1 MKMIARFSLYGF
13 LKNFD
18 FSEPFLILFWL
29 SLGLNFFQVGILV
42 AFQNVLI
49 NVMEIP
55 SGAFADLYGRKTC
68 MLISLASYVVSF
80 ILFAVAQSFAMLFL
94 PLAFYAVGDA
104 FRTGTHK
111 AMIFDWLKIN
121 SRLDERTKV
130 YGYTRSWSN
139 YGSAVSVVIAAV
151 IMIVFRDY
159 RLVFWLSVIPG
170 LVGLWNIYC
179 YPDELNHRNTESVS
193 FRDILVHTFSGV
205 RKALTHTRLRTLIAQ
220 NMAFEGCFVVSKD
233 FIQPLLKAQVLV
245 LASFIAL
252 DEQPATALG
261 VGILYFTLHMVSA
274 FTSRRAHGFVKLAK
288 SENRAALLLLL
299 SGGLLFAA
307 AAYGVYSG
315 HIVVAIVVFIVLFI
329 LQNLWV
335 PVNVAQYDSYSDTSD
350 QATILSVA
358 SQAKAVGVA
367 VLAPI
372 SGFVADGIGIQGS
385 MALFSLVL
393 LVAFI
398 GSASL
403 KKNHNA

>member
-1 MKMIARFSLYGF
+1 MKMISRFSLYGF

-29 SLGLNFFQVGILV
+29 SLGLNFFQIGILV

-49 NVMEIP
+49 NAMEIP

-68 MLISLASYVVSF
+68 MMISLASYVVSF

-94 PLAFYAVGDA
+94 PLVFYAMGDA

-111 AMIFDWLKIN
+111 AMIFDWLKMN
-121 SRLDERTKV
+121 ERLDERTKV

-139 YGSAVSVVIAAV
+139 YGSAFSVVIAAL

-170 LVGLWNIYC
+170 LVGLWNMYC
-179 YPDELNHRNTESVS
+179 YPDELNHKQSGTVSV
-193 FRDILVHTFSGV
+193 REVLLHTFAGV
-205 RKALTHTRLRTLIAQ
+205 QKAVTHSRLRTLVVQ

-245 LASFIAL
+245 LASSIAL
-252 DEQPATALG
+252 SQDRSTSLG
-261 VGILYFTLHMVSA
+261 IGIVYFALHMVSA
-274 FTSRRAHGFVKLAK
+274 FTSRRAHGFVKNVK
-288 SENRAALLLLL
+288 SESNAALILLLT
-299 SGGLLFAA
+299 GAILFAVSA
-307 AAYGVYSG
+307 FGLFTGRIYIAIGVF
-315 HIVVAIVVFIVLFI
+315 VVLFV

-335 PVNVAQYDSYSDTSD
+335 PVNVAQYDSYSDATD

-358 SQAKAVGVA
+358 SQAKAIGVA
-367 VLAPI
+367 VLAPL
-372 SGFVADGIGIQGS
+372 SGLAADSIGIQGS
-385 MALFSLVL
+385 MALFAGVL
-393 LVAFI
+393 LLVFI
-398 GSASL
+398 ASL
-403 KKNHNA
+403 AKK

>member
-1 MKMIARFSLYGF
+1 MKMITRFSLYGF

-29 SLGLNFFQVGILV
+29 SLGLNFFQIGILV

-49 NVMEIP
+49 NAMEIP

-68 MLISLASYVVSF
+68 MMISLASYVVSF

-94 PLAFYAVGDA
+94 PLVFYAMGDA

-121 SRLDERTKV
+121 GRLDERTKV

-139 YGSAVSVVIAAV
+139 YGSAFSVLIAAA

-159 RLVFWLSVIPG
+159 RLVFWLSVVPG
-170 LVGLWNIYC
+170 LVGLWNMYC
-179 YPDELNHRNTESVS
+179 YPDELNHRNGGTVSV
-193 FRDILVHTFSGV
+193 RDVLLHTFSGV
-205 RKALTHTRLRTLIAQ
+205 KKAVSHPRLRTLVAQ

-245 LASFIAL
+245 FASYIAL
-252 DEQPATALG
+252 SEDRATSLG
-261 VGILYFTLHMVSA
+261 VGAVYFVLHMVSA
-274 FTSRRAHGFVKLAK
+274 FTSRRAHGFVKKAK
-288 SENRAALLLLL
+288 SENRAALILLLAG
-299 SGGLLFAA
+299 SALFAA
-307 AAYGVYSG
+307 SAFGLYTGRIY
-315 HIVVAIVVFIVLFI
+315 IAIAVFVVLFI

-335 PVNVAQYDSYSDTSD
+335 PVNVAQYDSYSDASD

-358 SQAKAVGVA
+358 SQAKAIGVA
-367 VLAPI
+367 VLAPL
-372 SGFVADGIGIQGS
+372 SGLAADSVGIQGS
-385 MALFSLVL
+385 MAFFSGVL
-393 LVAFI
+393 LLVFI
-398 GSASL
+398 ASAA
-403 KKNHNA
+403 KKESR

>member
-1 MKMIARFSLYGF
+1 MKMITRFSLYGF

-29 SLGLNFFQVGILV
+29 SLGLNFFQIGILV

-49 NVMEIP
+49 NAMEIP

-68 MLISLASYVVSF
+68 MMISLASYVVSF

-94 PLAFYAVGDA
+94 PLVFYAMGDA

-121 SRLDERTKV
+121 GRLDERTKV

-139 YGSAVSVVIAAV
+139 YGSAFSVLIAAA

-159 RLVFWLSVIPG
+159 RLVFWLSVVPG
-170 LVGLWNIYC
+170 LVGLWNMYC
-179 YPDELNHRNTESVS
+179 YPDELNHRNGGTVSV
-193 FRDILVHTFSGV
+193 RDVLLHTFSGV
-205 RKALTHTRLRTLIAQ
+205 KKAVSHPRLRTLVAQ

-245 LASFIAL
+245 LASYIAL
-252 DEQPATALG
+252 SEDRATSLG
-261 VGILYFTLHMVSA
+261 VGAVYFVLHMVSA
-274 FTSRRAHGFVKLAK
+274 FTSRRAHGFVKKAK
-288 SENRAALLLLL
+288 SENRAALILLLAG
-299 SGGLLFAA
+299 SALFAA
-307 AAYGVYSG
+307 SAFGLYTGRIY
-315 HIVVAIVVFIVLFI
+315 IAIAVFVVLFI

-335 PVNVAQYDSYSDTSD
+335 PVNVAQYDSYSDASD

-358 SQAKAVGVA
+358 SQAKAIGVA
-367 VLAPI
+367 VLAPL
-372 SGFVADGIGIQGS
+372 SGLAADSVGIQGS
-385 MALFSLVL
+385 MAFFSGVL
-393 LVAFI
+393 LLVFI
-398 GSASL
+398 ASAA
-403 KKNHNA
+403 KKESR

>member
-1 MKMIARFSLYGF
+1 MKMISRFSLYGF

-29 SLGLNFFQVGILV
+29 SLGLNFFQIGILV

-49 NVMEIP
+49 NAMEIP

-68 MLISLASYVVSF
+68 MMISLASYVVSF

-94 PLAFYAVGDA
+94 PLVFYAMGDA

-111 AMIFDWLKIN
+111 AMIFDWLKMN
-121 SRLDERTKV
+121 GRLGERTKV

-139 YGSAVSVVIAAV
+139 YGSAFSVVIAAL

-170 LVGLWNIYC
+170 LVGLWNMYC
-179 YPDELNHRNTESVS
+179 YPDELNHKQSGTVSV
-193 FRDILVHTFSGV
+193 REVLLHTFAGV
-205 RKALTHTRLRTLIAQ
+205 QKAVTHSRLRTLVVQ

-245 LASFIAL
+245 LASSVAL
-252 DEQPATALG
+252 SQDRATSLG
-261 VGILYFTLHMVSA
+261 IGIVYFALHMVSA
-274 FTSRRAHGFVKLAK
+274 FTSRRAHGFVKNVK
-288 SENRAALLLLL
+288 SESNAALILLLT
-299 SGGLLFAA
+299 GAILFAVSA
-307 AAYGVYSG
+307 FGLFTGRIYIAIGVF
-315 HIVVAIVVFIVLFI
+315 VVLFV

-335 PVNVAQYDSYSDTSD
+335 PVNVAQYDSYSDATD

-358 SQAKAVGVA
+358 SQAKAIGVA
-367 VLAPI
+367 VLAPL
-372 SGFVADGIGIQGS
+372 SGLAADSIGIQGS
-385 MALFSLVL
+385 MALFAGVL
-393 LVAFI
+393 LFVFI
-398 GSASL
+398 ASL
-403 KKNHNA
+403 AKK

>member
-18 FSEPFLILFWL
+18 FSEPFLVLFWL

-49 NVMEIP
+49 NAMEIP

-68 MLISLASYVVSF
+68 MLISLASYVISF

-94 PLAFYAVGDA
+94 PLVFYAVGDA

-111 AMIFDWLKIN
+111 AMIFDWLKM
-121 SRLDERTKV
+121 SGRLDERTKV

-139 YGSAVSVVIAAV
+139 YGSAFSVVIAAF
-151 IMIVFRDY
+151 IMIAFRDF

-170 LVGLWNIYC
+170 LVGLWNIQC
-179 YPDELNHRNTESVS
+179 YPEELNRRNSASVS
-193 FRDILVHTFSGV
+193 FRDILAHTFSGV
-205 RKALTHTRLRTLIAQ
+205 KKAVTHPSLRTLIAQ

-233 FIQPLLKAQVLV
+233 FIQPLLKAQVIALT
-245 LASFIAL
+245 SFIAL
-252 DEQPATALG
+252 SEDRATALG
-261 VGILYFTLHMVSA
+261 VGALYFVLHMVSA
-274 FTSRRAHGFVKLAK
+274 FTSRRAHAFVTKAK
-288 SENRAALLLLL
+288 SESRAGLILLF
-299 SGGLLFAA
+299 SGSLLFATA
-307 AAYGVYSG
+307 ALGLFFG
-315 HIVVAIVVFIVLFI
+315 HIYVAIGVFIVLFI

-335 PVNVAQYDSYSDTSD
+335 PVNVAQYDSYSEATD

-372 SGFVADGIGIQGS
+372 SGLIADGIGIEGS
-385 MALFSLVL
+385 MALFSIVLFLVI
-393 LVAFI
+393 I
-398 GSASL
+398 GSITG
-403 KKNHNA
+403 KKKRQA

>member
-1 MKMIARFSLYGF
+1 MKMITRFSLYGF

-29 SLGLNFFQVGILV
+29 SLGLNFFQIGILV

-49 NVMEIP
+49 NAMEIP

-68 MLISLASYVVSF
+68 MMISLASYVVSF

-94 PLAFYAVGDA
+94 PLVFYAMGDA

-121 SRLDERTKV
+121 GRLDERTKV

-139 YGSAVSVVIAAV
+139 YGSAFSVLIAAA

-159 RLVFWLSVIPG
+159 RLVFWLSVVPG
-170 LVGLWNIYC
+170 LVGLWNMYC
-179 YPDELNHRNTESVS
+179 YPDELNHRNGGTVSV
-193 FRDILVHTFSGV
+193 RDVLLHTFSGV
-205 RKALTHTRLRTLIAQ
+205 KKAVSHPRLRTLVAQ

-245 LASFIAL
+245 FASYIAL
-252 DEQPATALG
+252 SEDRATSLG
-261 VGILYFTLHMVSA
+261 VGAVYFVLHMVSA
-274 FTSRRAHGFVKLAK
+274 FTSRRAHGFVKKAK
-288 SENRAALLLLL
+288 SENRAALILLLAG
-299 SGGLLFAA
+299 SALFAA
-307 AAYGVYSG
+307 SAFGLYTGRIY
-315 HIVVAIVVFIVLFI
+315 IAIAVFVVLFI

-335 PVNVAQYDSYSDTSD
+335 PVNVAQYDSYSDASD

-358 SQAKAVGVA
+358 SQAKAIGVA
-367 VLAPI
+367 ILAPL
-372 SGFVADGIGIQGS
+372 SGLAADSVGIQGS
-385 MALFSLVL
+385 MAFFSGVL
-393 LVAFI
+393 LLVFI
-398 GSASL
+398 ASAA
-403 KKNHNA
+403 KKESR

>member
-1 MKMIARFSLYGF
+1 MKMISRFSLYGF

-29 SLGLNFFQVGILV
+29 SLGLNFFQIGILV

-49 NVMEIP
+49 NAMEIP

-68 MLISLASYVVSF
+68 MMISLASYVVSF

-94 PLAFYAVGDA
+94 PLVFYAMGDA

-111 AMIFDWLKIN
+111 AMIFDWLKMN
-121 SRLDERTKV
+121 GRLGERTKV

-139 YGSAVSVVIAAV
+139 YGSAFSVVIAAL

-170 LVGLWNIYC
+170 LVGLWNMYC
-179 YPDELNHRNTESVS
+179 YPDELNHKQSGTVSV
-193 FRDILVHTFSGV
+193 REVLLHTFAGV
-205 RKALTHTRLRTLIAQ
+205 QKAVTHSRLRTLVVQ

-245 LASFIAL
+245 LASSVAL
-252 DEQPATALG
+252 SQDRATSLG
-261 VGILYFTLHMVSA
+261 IGIVYFALHMVSA
-274 FTSRRAHGFVKLAK
+274 FTSRRAHGFVKNVK
-288 SENRAALLLLL
+288 SESNAALILLLT
-299 SGGLLFAA
+299 GAILFAVSA
-307 AAYGVYSG
+307 FGLFTGRIYIAIGVF
-315 HIVVAIVVFIVLFI
+315 VVLFV

-335 PVNVAQYDSYSDTSD
+335 PVNVAQYDSYSDATD

-358 SQAKAVGVA
+358 SQAKAIGVA
-367 VLAPI
+367 VLAPL
-372 SGFVADGIGIQGS
+372 SGLAADSIGIQGS
-385 MALFSLVL
+385 MALFAGVL
-393 LVAFI
+393 LLVFI
-398 GSASL
+398 ASL
-403 KKNHNA
+403 AKK

>member
-1 MKMIARFSLYGF
+1 MKMITRFSLYGF

-29 SLGLNFFQVGILV
+29 SLGLNFFQIGILV

-49 NVMEIP
+49 NAMEIP

-68 MLISLASYVVSF
+68 MMISLASYVVSF

-94 PLAFYAVGDA
+94 PLVFYAMGDA

-121 SRLDERTKV
+121 GRLDERTKV

-139 YGSAVSVVIAAV
+139 YGSAFSVLIAAA

-159 RLVFWLSVIPG
+159 RLVFWLSVVPG
-170 LVGLWNIYC
+170 LVGLWNMYC
-179 YPDELNHRNTESVS
+179 YPDELNHRNGGTVSV
-193 FRDILVHTFSGV
+193 RDVLLHTFSGV
-205 RKALTHTRLRTLIAQ
+205 KKAVSHPRLRTLVAQ

-245 LASFIAL
+245 LASYIAL
-252 DEQPATALG
+252 SEDRATSLG
-261 VGILYFTLHMVSA
+261 VGAVYFVLHMVSA
-274 FTSRRAHGFVKLAK
+274 FTSRRAHGFVKKAK
-288 SENRAALLLLL
+288 SENRAALILLLAG
-299 SGGLLFAA
+299 SALFAA
-307 AAYGVYSG
+307 SAFGLYTGRIY
-315 HIVVAIVVFIVLFI
+315 IAIAVFVVLFI

-335 PVNVAQYDSYSDTSD
+335 PVNVAQYDSYSDASD

-358 SQAKAVGVA
+358 SQAKAIGVA
-367 VLAPI
+367 VLAPL
-372 SGFVADGIGIQGS
+372 SGLAADSVGIQGS
-385 MALFSLVL
+385 MAFFSGVL
-393 LVAFI
+393 LLVFI
-398 GSASL
+398 ASAA
-403 KKNHNA
+403 KKENR